1 MMSKHA
7 LNAIDEVL
15 RRLCIKEQIF
25 GGKVIVLGGD
35 FRQTANVVLKGS
47 AMEIIESSIQSSS
60 LWRHVQI
67 LSLSENMRAHNQ
79 PKFTNWLMNRGNRLI
94 NDSQDNVCIPI

>member
-1 MMSKHA
+1 MMSKYP

-15 RRLCIKEQIF
+15 QRICRNSHVF

-47 AMEIIESSIQSSS
+47 PIDIIESSIQSSN
-60 LWRHVQI
+60 L
-67 LSLSENMRAHNQ
+67 
-79 PKFTNWLMNRGNRLI
+79 
-94 NDSQDNVCIPI
+94 